1 MYWYLKVL
9 RLYTDFEGRARRT
22 EFWTF
27 TLFNLFFF
35 FIAIL
40 FDGLFETTI
49 GDIGIIEFLYALFII
64 IPQFAVSV
72 RRLHDIGKSGW
83 YNFITLI
90 PYIGWFVLI
99 FWFCQDSQI
108 NRNRWGENP
117 KMRFKHNLSGS
128 SYEDYILNKTRQ
140 SESF

>member
-1 MYWYLKVL
+1 MYWYLRVL
-9 RLYTDFEGRARRT
+9 KLYADFDGRTRRK

-27 TLFNLFFF
+27 TLFNLIFS

-40 FDGLFETTI
+40 LDELFETKI
-49 GDIGIIEFLYALFII
+49 SDVGIIESLYALFII

-83 YNFITLI
+83 YNLIALI

-99 FWFCQDSQI
+99 FLFCQDSQYSE
-108 NRNRWGENP
+108 NRWGKNP
-117 KMRFKHNLSGS
+117 KIKFKRFTSKY
-128 SYEDYILNKTRQ
+128 YE
-140 SESF
+140 